1 MRPDAS
7 AGGGAGGGDDDVST
21 THPPTEAAVM
31 RDDDDANARRTNAL
45 PSFMEASTTED
56 IEVLGRRLTLEV
68 DPARLNEAGVVWGPA
83 VRALADAVAPF
94 LLRRRREKFLAF
106 FGDEDGLCHHA
117 SSTSDGASIG
127 DDDRARVSCLE
138 LGAGT
143 GALGIALAAAVPD
156 LDVTLTDLPRVVPLL
171 ARNAARAAEDA
182 RHVNNGGTLAPG
194 SAVDVAALDW
204 AADRV
209 PPPPPRRPTDAAGG
223 EEAREDEGEGNRG
236 RRAWDVVLGCEILYW
251 GGWDIFD
258 EDTRGPLL
266 STLVAACESGGGRG
280 GDGGDGGHETEIAL
294 AFTVRDKSRE
304 TGFVLG
310 EMGDV
315 FWLRLLDGDGG
326 GVDERRDAARLAR
339 DDAEARAALTAA
351 AEGDLILFG
360 GALKNRGRGW
370 PEDG

>member
-7 AGGGAGGGDDDVST
+7 AGGAGGGDDDVST

-31 RDDDDANARRTNAL
+31 HDDDANARCLHAL
-45 PSFMEASTTED
+45 PSIMEASTTED

-83 VRALADAVAPF
+83 VKALADAVAPV

-106 FGDEDGLCHHA
+106 FANDDGGCHA

-127 DDDRARVSCLE
+127 NDDRARVSCLE

-171 ARNAARAAEDA
+171 ARNAARAAREDA
-182 RHVNNGGTLAPG
+182 RHVRDGGTLAPG

-236 RRAWDVVLGCEILYW
+236 RAWDVVLGCEILYW